1 MHREGDNEHKAK
13 INEILKQ
20 DAISKPNLAL

>member
-1 MHREGDNEHKAK
+1 MQREGDNEHKAK

-20 DAISKPNLAL
+20 DTISKPNLAL